1 MRRKEEIAKP
11 IQEQEVRKIE
21 EPIKTSLLQEV
32 QVQVRPQQIPTPLS
46 VEGEEEVQVQV
57 RPQQVQTPLRIQGEE
72 EVQVQVRPQQV
83 QTPLRIQGQEEVQV
97 QVRPQQVKTPF
108 RQAQV
113 LGDAKAQGEK
123 SGIDQREISRRGH
136 KGRLKKKSMREGAG
150 DTGEFR

>member
-1 MRRKEEIAKP
+1 MRRKEEIAEP
-11 IQEQEVRKIE
+11 IQEQEVRQIE

-46 VEGEEEVQVQV
+46 VE
-57 RPQQVQTPLRIQGEE
+57 GEE

-123 SGIDQREISRRGH
+123 SGIDQRAISRRGN
-136 KGRLKKKSMREGAG
+136 
-150 DTGEFR
+150 

>member
-1 MRRKEEIAKP
+1 MGLSSRAYNRSVGTFHNFFFLEKKEIAKP
-11 IQEQEVRKIE
+11 IQEQEVRQIE

-32 QVQVRPQQIPTPLS
+32 QVQGRSQQIPTPLC
-46 VEGEEEVQVQV
+46 VEGKEEVQVRV
-57 RPQQVQTPLRIQGEE
+57 RPQQVKTPF
-72 EVQVQVRPQQV
+72 
-83 QTPLRIQGQEEVQV
+83 RIQGQEEIQI